1 MEERKFTCCICGGT
15 FKGWGNN
22 PEPVVNEEGAR
33 CCDAC
38 NSEFVIPIRLLRLYG
53 REGAL

>member
-1 MEERKFTCCICGGT
+1 MEERRFTCCICGGT